1 MKLRVL
7 ARLIQIQRVLV
18 RHGLDEFVAE
28 THLYRPLRFVFLASP
43 WTWFERRKG
52 ATRAE
57 RLRLALEE
65 LGPIF
70 IKLGQALS
78 TRRDLLPADIAIE
91 LCKLQDR
98 VPPFDGALAKRIV
111 EEAFGRPV
119 LDVFEE
125 FSQQPLAAASIAQ
138 VHVAKLKADGS
149 DGSGSDV
156 IVKVLRPGMRKI
168 IERDL
173 EVMHALAKLAK
184 RNSHEARRLRVD
196 EIVDE
201 YEKTIIDEL
210 DLMREAAN
218 AAQLRRNFEGSD
230 LLHVPR
236 VYFDFCRVNV
246 MVMERIRGITIS
258 DMDTLRKLG
267 TNIPLLATNGV
278 KIFFTQVFRHNF
290 FHADMHPGN
299 IFVLA
304 EDPSRPRYAAVDFG
318 IVGTLDLRDQHY
330 LAENFLA
337 VFDRNY
343 RRVAELHVESG
354 WVPADTRVDEMESA
368 IRTVLEPIFNKPL
381 KDISFGTILL
391 RLFDISRRFDMRIQP
406 QLILLQKTLLNIEGL
421 GRDLYPELD
430 IWQTAAPILRE
441 WMRDRL
447 SPRAQLRQLRDHL
460 PAMIEVTQALP
471 PLLKVAV
478 QKWQDGKL
486 HIGVQPEDIEKLRQE
501 IRASEKRRNAT
512 LIASMLGFTSL
523 LWFGLELWPA
533 GLGPLLL
540 IAAVVVLWV
549 GGRRAGR

>member
-1 MKLRVL
+1 MMKLRVL

-52 ATRAE
+52 VTRAE

-78 TRRDLLPADIAIE
+78 TRRDLLPADIATE

-156 IVKVLRPGMRKI
+156 IVKVLRPGMREI

-201 YEKTIIDEL
+201 YEKTILDEL

-218 AAQLRRNFEGSD
+218 AAQLRRF
-230 LLHVPR
+230 
-236 VYFDFCRVNV
+236 
-246 MVMERIRGITIS
+246 
-258 DMDTLRKLG
+258 
-267 TNIPLLATNGV
+267 
-278 KIFFTQVFRHNF
+278 
-290 FHADMHPGN
+290 
-299 IFVLA
+299 
-304 EDPSRPRYAAVDFG
+304 
-318 IVGTLDLRDQHY
+318 
-330 LAENFLA
+330 
-337 VFDRNY
+337 
-343 RRVAELHVESG
+343 
-354 WVPADTRVDEMESA
+354 
-368 IRTVLEPIFNKPL
+368 
-381 KDISFGTILL
+381 
-391 RLFDISRRFDMRIQP
+391 
-406 QLILLQKTLLNIEGL
+406 
-421 GRDLYPELD
+421 
-430 IWQTAAPILRE
+430 
-441 WMRDRL
+441 
-447 SPRAQLRQLRDHL
+447 
-460 PAMIEVTQALP
+460 
-471 PLLKVAV
+471 
-478 QKWQDGKL
+478 
-486 HIGVQPEDIEKLRQE
+486 
-501 IRASEKRRNAT
+501 
-512 LIASMLGFTSL
+512 
-523 LWFGLELWPA
+523 
-533 GLGPLLL
+533 
-540 IAAVVVLWV
+540 
-549 GGRRAGR
+549 

>member
-18 RHGLDEFVAE
+18 RHGLDEFVVE
-28 THLYRPLRFVFLASP
+28 THLYRPLRFVFMASP
-43 WTWFERRKG
+43 WTWFERRKA
-52 ATRAE
+52 ATRGE

-78 TRRDLLPADIAIE
+78 TRRDLLPPDIAEE
-91 LCKLQDR
+91 LAKLQDR
-98 VPPFDGALAKRIV
+98 VPPFDGALARQLIEQAYDK
-111 EEAFGRPV
+111 P
-119 LDVFEE
+119 LDRVFAKFDER
-125 FSQQPLAAASIAQ
+125 PLAAASIAQ
-138 VHVAKLKADGS
+138 VHVATLHDGPE
-149 DGSGSDV
+149 V
-156 IVKVLRPGMRKI
+156 IVKVLRPGMKNVI
-168 IERDL
+168 GRDL
-173 EVMHALAKLAK
+173 EVMHALAALAK

-201 YEKTIIDEL
+201 YEKTVLDEL

-218 AAQLRRNFEGSD
+218 ASQLRRNFEGSP
-230 LLHVPR
+230 LLHVPA
-236 VYFDFCRVNV
+236 VHWDYCRVNV
-246 MVMERIRGITIS
+246 MVMERIRGVTIS
-258 DMDTLRKLG
+258 DMATLRALG
-267 TNIPLLATNGV
+267 ANIPMLAENGV

-299 IFVLA
+299 IFVLVD
-304 EDPSRPRYAAVDFG
+304 DPARPRYAAVDFG
-318 IVGTLDLRDQHY
+318 IVGTLDIRDMHY

-354 WVPADTRVDEMESA
+354 WVPPSTRVDEMESA

-406 QLILLQKTLLNIEGL
+406 QLILLQKTLLNVEGL

-447 SPRAQLRQLRDHL
+447 SVRTQLKQFRDHL
-460 PAMIEVTQALP
+460 PALVEVAHALP

-478 QKWQDGKL
+478 QKAQDGKL
-486 HIGVQPEDIEKLRQE
+486 HIGVQPEDIERLRQE
-501 IRASEKRRNAT
+501 IRAGERRRNST
-512 LIASMLGFTSL
+512 LVGTGLGAVGL
-523 LWFGLELWPA
+523 LWIGLELAP
-533 GLGPLLL
+533 LGSGWLLL
-540 IAAVVVLWV
+540 LVSAVVLWRA
-549 GGRRAGR
+549 RR